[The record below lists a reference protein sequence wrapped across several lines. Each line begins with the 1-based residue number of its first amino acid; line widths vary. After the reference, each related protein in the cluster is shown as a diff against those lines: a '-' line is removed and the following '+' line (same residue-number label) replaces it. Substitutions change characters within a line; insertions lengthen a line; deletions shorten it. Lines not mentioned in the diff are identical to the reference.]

1 MALIGTIAIN
11 MKVSTAALIKGIAKA
26 DRAILAF
33 GQSIKN
39 SGFVA
44 GFGSI
49 IGEIG
54 KSFAWAAG
62 GVLSFARDSQV
73 GLMRFSAVVRG
84 TLKGVG
90 ESFGNA
96 FGPMFGVVGRVI
108 GALGKMGSTILNVG
122 IGALSGLLGVAQSLV
137 SSFVNLAKH
146 AALFGAILGGI
157 AAAAIWNVAQGAI
170 ALAEQSDRAR
180 IVFGKFGALVT
191 DEANRMAVAFGVS
204 RREFIQAASAFGT
217 IFEGAKYGEED
228 AAKLSVHFTKLATDL
243 SSLVHIPVQD
253 AMEKIQSGLA
263 GQIRPLR
270 EVGVFMTEA
279 EVETYAYAHGI
290 AKLNA
295 ELTESQKVQARI
307 GFITEALAK
316 ANGNLAATADGAGN
330 TVRGLTGRFENLK
343 DEIGVS
349 LLKVLVP
356 AMQEISVGIQAATNW
371 FEQMGIAANATTA
384 GVLGGAQAEVQA
396 IGWVQKS
403 IMYVVDA
410 WQTVKAVA
418 TGVILT
424 INGAVISLLNTLR
437 STIYTMAELTEKFG
451 GTKASVIT
459 EGFEKGVQ
467 AVQDMRRG
475 LLKLEQQQAGAPK
488 ASIAVADA
496 FERARGDIAKARE
509 DLAKTPALN
518 VNALKP
524 NVPAEAAKVEA
535 PKFAAAALAGS
546 QSATNAILKS
556 RYGAGMAGADPAKEV
571 AKNTREA
578 NSLLK
583 QAIEGINAMAGRQIG
598 QAGGAINA
606 LLTGNF

>member
-11 MKVSTAALIKGIAKA
+11 MKVSTAALTKGLQA
-26 DRAILAF
+26 
-33 GQSIKN
+33 GQAS
-39 SGFVA
+39 
-44 GFGSI
+44 
-49 IGEIG
+49 
-54 KSFAWAAG
+54 
-62 GVLSFARDSQV
+62 
-73 GLMRFSAVVRG
+73 
-84 TLKGVG
+84 LKGFAASARSVG
-90 ESFGNA
+90 
-96 FGPMFGVVGRVI
+96 
-108 GALGKMGSTILNVG
+108 GAIANGLG
-122 IGALSGLLGVAQSLV
+122 GALSGIVDAIGG
-137 SSFVNLAKH
+137 LARKI
-146 AALFGAILGGI
+146 LFFGTIIAGI
-157 AAAAIWNVAQGAI
+157 AAAAVWNVAQGAI
-170 ALAEQSDRAR
+170 ALSEQADRAR
-180 IVFGKFGALVT
+180 IVFGKFGSLVT

-217 IFEGAKYGEED
+217 IFEGAKYSEED

-279 EVETYAYAHGI
+279 EVEIYAYAHGI

-349 LLKVLVP
+349 LLKILVP

-371 FEQMGIAANATTA
+371 FEKMGIAANATTA
-384 GVLGGAQAEVQA
+384 GVLGGAREQASE
-396 IGWVQKS
+396 IGWVQKL
-403 IMYVVDA
+403 IMFGVDA
-410 WQTVKAVA
+410 WDAFRVA
-418 TGVILT
+418 AIHAFVQIGYAI
-424 INGAVISLLNTLR
+424 INTLKAIMPLVKNVEYLKNVFSDEFSNDLSIGLEKAIR
-437 STIYTMAELTEKFG
+437 NAQDLAIAMSKIEDRELAK
-451 GTKASVIT
+451 
-459 EGFEKGVQ
+459 
-467 AVQDMRRG
+467 
-475 LLKLEQQQAGAPK
+475 PK
-488 ASIAVADA
+488 SSIAIADA

-509 DLAKTPALN
+509 DLKNTPALN

-535 PKFAAAALAGS
+535 PKFASAALAGS

-556 RYGAGMAGADPAKEV
+556 RYGAGIAAADPQKEV

-583 QAIEGINAMAGRQIG
+583 QAVEGINAMAGRQIG

-606 LLTGNF
+606 LLAGNF